1 MLLKVGEKKNS
12 HFFFLKCKHSNLNTH
27 THTHTHT
34 HNGILLSDK
43 NVIFCHS
50 KTWMN
55 LEGIMLSEISQTE
68 KTKYSMLSLAC
79 GI

>member
-1 MLLKVGEKKNS
+1 M
-12 HFFFLKCKHSNLNTH
+12 
-27 THTHTHT
+27 HTHT
-34 HNGILLSDK
+34 HNGILLSNK

-55 LEGIMLSEISQTE
+55 LEGITLSEISQTE
-68 KTKYSMLSLAC
+68 KTKYSMLSLTC